1 MTDNSAPEP
10 EKKKKELKS
19 CTFTREIGPNEE
31 MEETPGKN
39 DSKIAGN
46 KLQLTLYLYDTEIS
60 LVAQR
65 ENINNKMPNI
75 LYEESISLE
84 TLQSLNKI
92 FSILDLD
99 KIFTIIQKSFEQK
112 FDHISAQEDKLVIKM
127 MINFMEVMTEEV
139 TFELQMIKLTNE
151 EETIIM
157 KESIKLLNEEKQNLT
172 NQVTLLQ
179 NSIEELKK
187 TTSENKNDFENKLQE
202 KEKNFENNLKEIK
215 NTFQNNLQEN
225 KNDFDNKL
233 QEIKNIFE
241 RKMEQM
247 EVEKKEKEEE
257 RQKLFKKLEKEMLEV
272 KEIEKYVRDKIIR
285 EELNEQEKDSYS
297 LERKKTVNKN
307 IYNMDISILL
317 FENKIRIKIKEIQDN
332 LKNNPTLYESDFVM
346 EYFGGL
352 SDYYKNQG
360 GLKAIFDFLVK
371 RFQDGEDTITKEDNK
386 IIIKVI
392 YTFGSSEDEIK
403 FEIIKKELGLK
414 NVLINFDESLKEINK
429 VLINTKEN
437 LTETKEN
444 LTKTKENLINTKEE
458 FKKNLL
464 EKVYPIGS
472 YYWSEKDTS
481 PETLFGGKWRKI
493 EGRFLFASNSNHYVG
508 ETGGEERHKLTIDEI
523 PSHSHGYDRFCKD
536 IICWKI
542 NGGGE
547 HPYAPTEKDGNF
559 WRSTTTNS
567 TGGSNSHNNMPPYL
581 TANCW
586 KRVS

>member
-1 MTDNSAPEP
+1 
-10 EKKKKELKS
+10 
-19 CTFTREIGPNEE
+19 

-39 DSKIAGN
+39 DSKIGGN

-92 FSILDLD
+92 FSILNLD

-139 TFELQMIKLTNE
+139 TFELQMIKLSNE

-157 KESIKLLNEEKQNLT
+157 KESIKLLNEEKQNLK

-187 TTSENKNDFENKLQE
+187 TTTDKENIFENKLQE
-202 KEKNFENNLKEIK
+202 NKNIFESNLKEIK
-215 NTFQNNLQEN
+215 NTFQNDLN
-225 KNDFDNKL
+225 
-233 QEIKNIFE
+233 EIKNIFE

-257 RQKLFKKLEKEMLEV
+257 RQKIFKKLEKEMLEV

-285 EELNEQEKDSYS
+285 DELNELEKDSYL
-297 LERKKTVNKN
+297 LERKQTVNKN

-317 FENKIRIKIKEIQDN
+317 FENKIRFKIKEIQDN
-332 LKNNPTLYESDFVM
+332 LKNNPTLYESDFLM

-371 RFQDGEDTITKEDNK
+371 RFKDEEDTITKEDNK

-403 FEIIKKELGLK
+403 FEIIKKEEGLK
-414 NVLINFDESLKEINK
+414 IVLINIDESLKEINK
-429 VLINTKEN
+429 ELINTKEN
-437 LTETKEN
+437 L
-444 LTKTKENLINTKEE
+444 INTEEE

-493 EGRFLFASNSNHYVG
+493 EGRFLFASGCGHNVG
-508 ETGGEERHKLTIDEI
+508 ETGGEERHRLTIDEI
-523 PSHSHGYDRFCKD
+523 PSHSHVYEKFYNDDYWTVPGNRQHCS
-536 IICWKI
+536 
-542 NGGGE
+542 
-547 HPYAPTEKDGNF
+547 APTEKDHNF
-559 WRSTTTNS
+559 LRSSTTNA

-586 KRVS
+586 KRIS